1 MACYIWGMGT
11 SRSIAEQIA
20 ASQAIAAEPPYL
32 KGLNA
37 EQRQAV
43 ERTDGP
49 VLVLAGAGTGK
60 TRVLTTRIAHL
71 LWTHRARPNE
81 ILAVTFTNKA
91 AREMKERIAQL
102 LGGSAE
108 GMPWLGTFHS
118 IGMRILRRH
127 SELVGLSNNFTILD
141 TDDQIRLIKQLIQA
155 EKLDEKRWPAR
166 QLAGLI
172 DGWKNKGLV
181 PGKVP
186 PGEAFSFANG
196 RAIELYA
203 AYQKRLKE
211 LNAAD
216 FGDLLLENLRL
227 FQENPDVLKQYH
239 RWFTYILVDE
249 YQDTNVAQYLW
260 LRLLAQGSHNICC
273 VGDDDQSIYG
283 WRGAEVDNILRFE
296 KDFPGAGVIRLEHNY
311 RSTAHIL
318 GAASKLIA
326 HNVGRLGKTLRT
338 GSAAGDK
345 LMVRGVYD
353 DDAEARTTAEDID
366 RLRREG
372 VPLNHMAILVR
383 ASFQMRAFED
393 RFVTMGMPYRVIGG
407 PRFYE
412 RQEIKDAIAY
422 LEVIQNPSA
431 DLKFERIINVPKR
444 GLGDQTLQ
452 TVFQLARGE
461 GMSLFHA
468 ARQIT
473 ETEELK
479 PAPRRSL
486 RALTEDFARW
496 RGLAGTMPHTELA
509 ELILDE
515 SGYTAMWQKDK
526 TPQAQSR
533 LENLKELIRFME
545 QFDSLGAFL
554 EHVSLVMDAD
564 QAADGDRVS
573 LMTLHGAKGLEFDVV
588 FLPGWEEGLFPH
600 QRALDE
606 NGGGGLEEERR
617 LAYVGITRAKRRL
630 IISFAQNRRVH
641 GSWQS
646 ALPSRFL
653 DELSEEHAELV
664 MKNAGY
670 GYGGYG
676 AANGGYGASR
686 FDEAATPFDYD
697 ERPAPGWK
705 RAQANWA
712 TPGAVRNRARGAP
725 REIDGELVAASV
737 VAAPSPFKL
746 GQRVFHQKFGYGAI
760 SEIEGNKLT
769 VEFEKAGQKKV
780 VASFVEAV

>member
-1 MACYIWGMGT
+1 MGT
-11 SRSIAEQIA
+11 SRLNA
-20 ASQAIAAEPPYL
+20 AGAKSVSQAIAAAAPYL

-37 EQRQAV
+37 EQREAV
-43 ERTDGP
+43 EYLDGP

-71 LWTHRARPNE
+71 LWTRRARPNE

-91 AREMKERIAQL
+91 AREMKERVGL
-102 LGGSAE
+102 LIGGTVE

-127 SELVGLSNNFTILD
+127 AELVGLSQNFTILD
-141 TDDQIRLIKQLIQA
+141 TDDQVRLIKQLIQA
-155 EKLDEKRWPAR
+155 ERLDEKRWPAR
-166 QLAGLI
+166 LLAGLI
-172 DGWKNKGLV
+172 DGWKNKGLT
-181 PGKVP
+181 PEKVP
-186 PGEAFSFANG
+186 ASEAYSFANG
-196 RAIELYA
+196 RGIELYA

-227 FQENPDVLKQYH
+227 FQENPDILRQYH
-239 RWFTYILVDE
+239 RWFTYIMVDE

-296 KDFPGAGVIRLEHNY
+296 KDFPGAHVIRLEHNY

-326 HNVGRLGKTLRT
+326 NNLGRLGKTLRT
-338 GSAAGDK
+338 DAGAGGK
-345 LMVRGVYD
+345 LLVRGVWD
-353 DDAEARTTAEDID
+353 DDEEARLAAEDID
-366 RLRREG
+366 RFRREG
-372 VPLNHMAILVR
+372 VPLNEIAILVR

-422 LEVIQNPSA
+422 LEVMQNPAA
-431 DLKFERIINVPKR
+431 DLKFERIVNVPKR
-444 GLGDQTLQ
+444 GLGDHTLQ
-452 TVFQLARGE
+452 TIFQHARAE
-461 GMSLFHA
+461 GISLFHA

-479 PAPRRSL
+479 PAPRKSLLALTNDFERWRSL
-486 RALTEDFARW
+486 SGSML
-496 RGLAGTMPHTELA
+496 HTELA

-515 SGYTAMWQKDK
+515 SGYTEMWQKDK
-526 TPQAQSR
+526 SPQAQSR

-564 QAADGDRVS
+564 QAAEGDRVS

-600 QRALDE
+600 QRALDQ
-606 NGGGGLEEERR
+606 NGQQGLEEERR
-617 LAYVGITRAKRRL
+617 LAYVGLTRAKRRL

-646 ALPSRFL
+646 AMPSRFL
-653 DELSEEHAELV
+653 DELSEDHAEV
-664 MKNAGY
+664 VIERGGFGY
-670 GYGGYG
+670 GRYGM
-676 AANGGYGASR
+676 ANGGFGASR
-686 FDEAATPFDYD
+686 FDEAASPFDYG
-697 ERPAPGWK
+697 ERTSPGWK
-705 RAQANWA
+705 RAQANWRSE
-712 TPGAVRNRARGAP
+712 GAVRNRARGAP
-725 REIDGELVAASV
+725 AEIEGELVAASTV
-737 VAAPSPFKL
+737 EAQSVFAL
-746 GQRVFHQKFGYGAI
+746 GQRVFHQKFGYGRI

-769 VEFEKAGQKKV
+769 VEFEKAGQKRV
-780 VASFVEAV
+780 VASFVEAT

>member
-1 MACYIWGMGT
+1 MGT

-20 ASQAIAAEPPYL
+20 ASQALAAEPPYL

-260 LRLLAQGSHNICC
+260 LRLLAQGGHNICC

-296 KDFPGAGVIRLEHNY
+296 KDFPGAGVIRLEQNY

-326 HNVGRLGKTLRT
+326 NNVGRLGKTLRT

-461 GMSLFHA
+461 GISLFHA

-479 PAPRRSL
+479 PAPRKSL

-496 RGLAGTMPHTELA
+496 RSLAGTMPHTELA

-526 TPQAQSR
+526 SPQAQTR

-545 QFDSLGAFL
+545 QFDCLGAFL
-554 EHVSLVMDAD
+554 EHVALVMDAD

-630 IISFAQNRRVH
+630 TISFAQNRRVH

-686 FDEAATPFDYD
+686 FDEEASPFDYD

-705 RAQANWA
+705 RAQANWG
-712 TPGAVRNRARGAP
+712 TPSAARNRARGAP

-746 GQRVFHQKFGYGAI
+746 GQRVFHQKFSYGAI